1 MCCWGSGDN
10 ELPGL
15 TDTEKPRMRG
25 PKRATKIRKL
35 FSLSK
40 EDDVRKCISIYRR
53 KFESATGT
61 WDDIYKTG
69 LGRAGLGWAGLRFS
83 ETALVVPKRQVG
95 MGREAGGQ
103 TWTGLVVRG

>member
-1 MCCWGSGDN
+1 MSGRVSVSAGDN

-53 KFESATGT
+53 KFESATGM
-61 WDDIYKTG
+61 WDE
-69 LGRAGLGWAGLRFS
+69 LHEVGLGWAGLLRS
-83 ETALVVPKRQVG
+83 G
-95 MGREAGGQ
+95 
-103 TWTGLVVRG
+103 